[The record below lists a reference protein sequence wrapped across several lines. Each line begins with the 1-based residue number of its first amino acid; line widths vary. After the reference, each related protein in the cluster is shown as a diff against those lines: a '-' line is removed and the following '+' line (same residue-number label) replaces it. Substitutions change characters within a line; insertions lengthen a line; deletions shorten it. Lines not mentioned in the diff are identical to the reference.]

1 LELEEVP
8 VGIVGG
14 FDIHRRQI
22 TFDYIDTD
30 TGEVSRGKIA
40 PADRAQ
46 VRSWLG
52 RFAGRHDVSFAL
64 EGCTGWRFVVDE
76 LERVGAEAHLAEP
89 ADTAKERG
97 RKERAKTD
105 RTDARLQR
113 ELLRT
118 GRLPESWIPPDHVLE
133 VRSRVRLYKALA
145 DERRGWMQRI
155 RATLFHHGVPA
166 LACHLLDVDGL
177 AHLEEADLSSSG
189 RLVVEVAL
197 RQIDHLEVELSA
209 LRREL
214 VAFGHHQIGCRA
226 LQGHFGVGALL
237 SVAIWEELGDCRR
250 FSSSSD
256 AVRHSGLDV
265 TVWAS
270 DSQRARGHLARQ
282 GPEILRWALY
292 EAGMS
297 AAKRTSPDHG
307 YYLQV
312 RDRLGPNRAALSVG
326 RKLGRRCY
334 HTLRELGDHALAPVA

>member
-1 LELEEVP
+1 M
-8 VGIVGG
+8 GIVGG

-22 TFDYIDTD
+22 TFDYVDSG

-52 RFAGRHDVSFAL
+52 RFDGRGDVAFAL
-64 EGCTGWRFVVDE
+64 EGCTGWRFVVEE
-76 LERVGAEAHLAEP
+76 LARVGAKAHLAEP

-97 RKERAKTD
+97 RKQRAKTD
-105 RTDARLQR
+105 RTDVWLLR
-113 ELLRT
+113 ELLAM

-133 VRSRVRLYKALA
+133 VRARVRLYKALA

-155 RATLFHHGVPA
+155 RATLFHQGVPA
-166 LACHLLDVDGL
+166 LACHLLDMDGQ
-177 AHLEEADLSSSG
+177 AHLEAAELSSSG
-189 RLVVEVAL
+189 RQAVEVAL
-197 RQIDHLEVELSA
+197 RQIEHLEGELSA

-214 VAFGHHQIGCRA
+214 VAFAHHQMGCRA
-226 LQGHFGVGALL
+226 LQGHYGIGALL

-250 FSSSSD
+250 FRSSSD
-256 AVRHSGLDV
+256 AVRHAGLDV

-297 AAKRTSPDHG
+297 AARRTSPDHG
-307 YYLQV
+307 YYLSV

-326 RKLGRRCY
+326 RKLSRRCY